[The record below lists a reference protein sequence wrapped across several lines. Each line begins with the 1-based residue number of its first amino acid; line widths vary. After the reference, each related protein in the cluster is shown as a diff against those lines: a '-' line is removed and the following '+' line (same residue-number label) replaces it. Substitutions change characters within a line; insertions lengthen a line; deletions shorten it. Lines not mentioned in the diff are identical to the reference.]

1 MSGRLDGRIALI
13 TGAASGI
20 GAATA
25 QRFAAEGA
33 AIIAA
38 DTADANGLVAG
49 LTARGGKA
57 IATRTDVTSADSL
70 ASAVD
75 AGLTEFGRIDVLF
88 ANAGIAGLGTTVDC
102 SPAEWARVIEVNLT
116 GAWLSLR
123 AVLPTMIA
131 QGSGSVILTASIAGV
146 IGVGGIAPYTA
157 AKAGVIGLA
166 RSTAIEVAPF
176 GVRVNALAPGTSPT
190 PLVLDTFATL
200 VGRGG
205 RADEART
212 RSALEREQQRYPMG
226 RFGELDEIAAVAL
239 FLASD
244 DSSWVT
250 GTVQIVDGGLSAA

>member
-1 MSGRLDGRIALI
+1 MSDRLAGKVALI

-25 QRFAAEGA
+25 RRFAQEGA
-33 AIIAA
+33 AVILADVTDPTDVVDELTAA
-38 DTADANGLVAG
+38 GARVLGVRADITSAASLDAAVAAG
-49 LTARGGKA
+49 L
-57 IATRTDVTSADSL
+57 
-70 ASAVD
+70 D
-75 AGLTEFGRIDVLF
+75 AFGRIDVLF
-88 ANAGIAGLGTTVDC
+88 ANAGIAGLGTTLDC
-102 SPAEWARVIEVNLT
+102 DPAVWARVIDVNLT
-116 GAWLSLR
+116 GAWLTMR

-131 QGSGSVILTASIAGV
+131 QGSGSIILQASIAGV
-146 IGVGGIAPYTA
+146 IGVSGIAPYTA
-157 AKAGVIGLA
+157 SKAGVIGLA
-166 RSTAIEVAPF
+166 RSTAVEVAAA

-205 RADEART
+205 RADEDRT
-212 RSALEREQQRYPMG
+212 QRALDREQERYPMG

-250 GTVQIVDGGLSAA
+250 GTVQVVDGGLSAA

>member
-1 MSGRLDGRIALI
+1 MSARLAGKVALI

-25 QRFAAEGA
+25 RRFVREGA
-33 AIIAA
+33 AVIAA
-38 DTADANGLVAG
+38 DLTDASGLAAE
-49 LTARGGKA
+49 LRGSGA
-57 IATRTDVTSADSL
+57 QALAVQADVTSAASL
-70 ASAVD
+70 AAAVER
-75 AGLTEFGRIDVLF
+75 GREEFGRIDVLV
-88 ANAGIAGLGTTVDC
+88 ANAGIAGLGTTLDC
-102 SPAEWARVIEVNLT
+102 DPAEWARVIDVNLT
-116 GAWLSLR
+116 GAWLSMR

-131 QGSGSVILTASIAGV
+131 QGSGSIVLTASIAGV

-166 RSTAIEVAPF
+166 RSTAIEVAAA
-176 GVRVNALAPGTSPT
+176 GIRVNALAPGTSPT

-205 RADEART
+205 RADEERT
-212 RSALEREQQRYPMG
+212 QRALAREQQRYPMG

-250 GTVQIVDGGLSAA
+250 GTVQVVDGGLSAA